1 MTSSINQGTRGRGR
15 GMNRSMRIELLRKR
29 PSDLVSAYT
38 ETFPSCFKGDIYP
51 YAENLTNMIREFN
64 LKGAKD
70 GNTNMTNDRNL
81 IQEIKQLRELKEDL
95 GRENNTLRKSK
106 DELEHMNKK
115 MTEKTEHLGRENN
128 TLRRSK
134 DKLEH
139 MNKKMT
145 EKTEQLV
152 QEIEQHKLWINYVE
166 SQKADMKKQIDDLS
180 QEISDL
186 RQRIK
191 CKFCQESDL
200 EVVLEPCGHLC
211 CCQTCAS
218 RCDRCP
224 ICRAE
229 ISRRART
236 FLS

>member
-1 MTSSINQGTRGRGR
+1 
-15 GMNRSMRIELLRKR
+15 
-29 PSDLVSAYT
+29 
-38 ETFPSCFKGDIYP
+38 
-51 YAENLTNMIREFN
+51 
-64 LKGAKD
+64 
-70 GNTNMTNDRNL
+70 
-81 IQEIKQLRELKEDL
+81 
-95 GRENNTLRKSK
+95 
-106 DELEHMNKK
+106 
-115 MTEKTEHLGRENN
+115 
-128 TLRRSK
+128 
-134 DKLEH
+134 
-139 MNKKMT
+139 
-145 EKTEQLV
+145 
-152 QEIEQHKLWINYVE
+152 
-166 SQKADMKKQIDDLS
+166 MKKQIDDLS